1 MATLFE
7 KVQIG
12 NLELKNRIVMDP
24 MGFSHTDSDGGYSDR
39 QIDYYVERAK
49 GGFGLIYPTATTVT
63 TKFEFAPM
71 PNVLET
77 YSQGTRLGILC
88 DKIHQYGAKLC
99 SQLSLGLGRVG
110 FVDPFTPPKSASAV
124 PSFFFPSLI
133 CEPYTIDEIKF
144 LIGKFGYACLLAKN
158 AGADAIEIHAYGG
171 YLIDQFLTPLW
182 NKRTDEYGGSLEN
195 RLRILYELRD
205 ACWENCGKDFPLF
218 VKLTIDHRVPGG
230 RTLEEGIEMLHV
242 LDDAGFAVFHLDLGT
257 YENWYDAV
265 TTVYQ
270 EEGVQLYLA
279 EAAKKAGIK
288 TPLLVQGKL
297 GDPKLAEKVV
307 REGTADL
314 IGLGHPALTD
324 PEWANK
330 AKQGH
335 LEDIVPC
342 IGCNECI
349 YANLTNQR
357 FKCAVNPR
365 LGMEKDFALTP
376 AREKLSVLVVGAG
389 PGGINA
395 AITAAKRGFNVE
407 LWEKD
412 YSLGGALRAAGAPE
426 FKESVAKYLEYLK
439 VQLYKSN
446 VNVRLNKEATPDEIL
461 KMKPDAVIIAG
472 GAQPIIPNIPGM
484 DKMAVEEANKV
495 LMRGSCPGNNIVVL
509 GGGLVGCET
518 ALFLDRQGKNVTI
531 VEQLEAILFG
541 VKHATNNDLAIKHLL
556 AESNIKQ
563 MTGATLTAMDTG
575 KVTVSTGQGQETT
588 IPCDTVVMAVGS
600 KANQNLE
607 AALQGK
613 ITKVFTIGDNE
624 RPAKVIDAVAEGYHT
639 ARLLEELNN

>member
-7 KVQIG
+7 KVHIG
-12 NLELKNRIVMDP
+12 NLELKNRLVMDP

-77 YSQGTRLGILC
+77 YSQATRLGILC
-88 DKIHQYGAKLC
+88 DKVHQYGAKLC
-99 SQLSLGLGRVG
+99 SQLSLGLGRVA

-124 PSFFFPSLI
+124 PSFFFPNLI
-133 CEPYTIDEIKF
+133 CEPYTTDEIKF
-144 LIGKFGYACLLAKN
+144 LIQKFGYSCLLAKN

-182 NKRTDEYGGSLEN
+182 NNRTDEYGGSLEN

-205 ACWENCGKDFPLF
+205 ACWQNCGKDFPLF
-218 VKLTIDHRVPGG
+218 VKLTIDHGIPGG

-270 EEGVQLYLA
+270 KEGVQLYLA

-324 PEWANK
+324 PEWPNK
-330 AKQGH
+330 AKHGH
-335 LEDIVPC
+335 MEDIVPC

-395 AITAAKRGFNVE
+395 AITAAKRGFDVE

-412 YSLGGALRAAGAPE
+412 YSLGGALRAAGAPD

-439 VQLYKSN
+439 VQLHKSK
-446 VNVRLNKEATPDEIL
+446 VNVRLNKAATPEEIL
-461 KMKPDAVIIAG
+461 KMKFDAVIIAG

-484 DKMAVEEANKV
+484 DRMVVEEANQV

-531 VEQLEAILFG
+531 VEQLEALLFG
-541 VKHATNNDLAIKHLL
+541 VKHATNNDLAIKRLL
-556 AESNIKQ
+556 ADSKIKQ
-563 MTGATLTAMDTG
+563 MTSATLTAMDTG
-575 KVTVSTGQGQETT
+575 KVTVRTGDGQETSL
-588 IPCDTVVMAVGS
+588 PCDTVVMAVGS
-600 KANQNLE
+600 KADRSLE
-607 AALQGK
+607 EALRGK
-613 ITKVFTIGDNE
+613 IAKVFTIGDNQ

-639 ARLLEELNN
+639 ARLLEELEN

>member
-7 KVQIG
+7 KVTLG
-12 NLELKNRIVMDP
+12 NLELKNRVVMCP
-24 MGFSHTDSDGGYSDR
+24 MGFAHTDSDGGYSDR

-88 DKIHQYGAKLC
+88 DRIHQYGAKLC

-124 PSFFFPSLI
+124 PSFFFPNLI
-133 CEPYTIDEIKF
+133 CEPYTTDEIKF
-144 LIGKFGYACLLAKN
+144 LVQKFGYSCLLAKN

-182 NKRTDEYGGSLEN
+182 NKRTDEYGGSMEN

-205 ACWENCGKDFPLF
+205 ACRENCGKDFPLF
-218 VKLTIDHRVPGG
+218 VKLTIDHRIPGG

-242 LDDAGFAVFHLDLGT
+242 LDDAGFTVFHLDLGT

-279 EAAKKAGIK
+279 EAAKKAKIK

-307 REGTADL
+307 REGTAEL
-314 IGLGHPALTD
+314 VGLGHPALTD
-324 PEWANK
+324 PDWPNK
-330 AKQGH
+330 VKHGH
-335 LEDIVPC
+335 HEDICPC

-349 YANLTNQR
+349 YANLTNKR
-357 FKCAVNPR
+357 FRCSVNPR
-365 LGMEKDFALTP
+365 LGMEKDYALTP
-376 AREKLSVLVVGAG
+376 ARENLFVLVVGGG
-389 PGGINA
+389 PGGITA
-395 AITAAKRGFNVE
+395 AITAARRGFDVE
-407 LWEKD
+407 LWEKE
-412 YSLGGALRAAGAPE
+412 YHLGGALRAAGAPE
-426 FKESVAKYLEYLK
+426 FKEAVAKYLEYLK

-446 VNVRLNKEATPDEIL
+446 VNVRLNKEATAEEIL
-461 KMKPDAVIIAG
+461 KLMPDAVIIAG
-472 GAQPIIPNIPGM
+472 GALPIIPNIPGM
-484 DKMAVEEANKV
+484 DKMTVLEANKV
-495 LMRGSCPGNNIVVL
+495 LISGNCPGEKILVL

-518 ALFLDRQGKNVTI
+518 ALFLDRQGKDVTI
-531 VEQLEAILFG
+531 VEQLEELLLG
-541 VKHATNNDLAIKHLL
+541 VKHATNNDLAIKRLL
-556 AESNIKQ
+556 ADSNIKQ
-563 MTGATLTAMDTG
+563 MTKATLTAMDTG
-575 KVTVSTGQGQETT
+575 TVTVSTGEGQET
-588 IPCDTVVMAVGS
+588 ILPCDTVVIAVGYQS
-600 KANQNLE
+600 DQNLE
-607 AALQGK
+607 AALLGK
-613 ITKVFTIGDNE
+613 IDKVFTIGDN
-624 RPAKVIDAVAEGYHT
+624 RKATKIIDAVEQGYHT
-639 ARLLEELNN
+639 ARLLEELEN